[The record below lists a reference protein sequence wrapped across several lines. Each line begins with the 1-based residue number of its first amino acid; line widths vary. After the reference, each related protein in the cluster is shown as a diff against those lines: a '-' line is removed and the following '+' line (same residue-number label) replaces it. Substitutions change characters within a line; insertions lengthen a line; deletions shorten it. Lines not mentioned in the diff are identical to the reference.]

1 MTYDCNSEC
10 IDFMLSKGQ
19 HKLADFLYSQVN
31 TNSEKQPSRTN
42 GNNQL
47 FDSSQLRHSIK
58 FDIKNM

>member
-42 GNNQL
+42 GNN
-47 FDSSQLRHSIK
+47 
-58 FDIKNM
+58 